1 MTTRNQE
8 NIDTNDKINIKSV
21 MQNKWKE
28 IIILEEEAQRD
39 QRRNVKKN
47 MSKNSY
53 IEGQNGENQRNK
65 VENRNNTNDNKRTKE
80 NGKQNTKN
88 EDSDDEADSESVSG
102 LPPVTKRTVNP
113 GYFDLNEQIK
123 ERRKGIA
130 RVKETM
136 EALEDK
142 RKKQE
147 EDNQM
152 ETAKIENALAKIN
165 NKSISSI
172 VKYSGISYR

>member
-28 IIILEEEAQRD
+28 IIILEEEAQRN
-39 QRRNVKKN
+39 QRRNIKKN
-47 MSKNSY
+47 MLKNSY
-53 IEGQNGENQRNK
+53 IESQNGENQRNK
-65 VENRNNTNDNKRTKE
+65 FENKNNTNDNKKT
-80 NGKQNTKN
+80 KQNAKQDKKN
-88 EDSDDEADSESVSG
+88 EDSDDSGEESASG
-102 LPPVTKRTVNP
+102 LPPVTKRTMNP

-142 RKKQE
+142 KKKQE

-152 ETAKIENALAKIN
+152 ETARIENALGKIK

>member
-28 IIILEEEAQRD
+28 IIILEEEAQRN
-39 QRRNVKKN
+39 QRRNIKKN
-47 MSKNSY
+47 MLKNSY
-53 IEGQNGENQRNK
+53 IESQNGENQRNK
-65 VENRNNTNDNKRTKE
+65 FENKNNTNDNKKT
-80 NGKQNTKN
+80 KQNAKQDKKN
-88 EDSDDEADSESVSG
+88 EDSDDSGEESASG
-102 LPPVTKRTVNP
+102 LPPVTKRTMNP

-152 ETAKIENALAKIN
+152 ETAKIENALEKIN

-172 VKYSGISYR
+172 VKHSGISCG